1 MTCREFFPGFLFSQ
15 KGPKIVKFLHAKKF
29 FRLFIK
35 LRILRPG
42 LFANF
47 FCKYNFAD
55 DPTSYPGPFFRQ
67 EVKNG
72 PEYEV
77 ADDPVLDFLR
87 DKLSRI
93 FVDFGQ
99 KTENIF
105 LLGWAL

>member
-1 MTCREFFPGFLFSQ
+1 MSRIFSWFFIFPKGAKNRKISTRE
-15 KGPKIVKFLHAKKF
+15 KVC

-42 LFANF
+42 LFAIF

-55 DPTSYPGPFFRQ
+55 DQTSYPGPFFRQ

-77 ADDPVLDFLR
+77 ADDPVLNFLR
-87 DKLSRI
+87 DKLSQI

-99 KTENIF
+99 NTENIF
-105 LLGWAL
+105 LLGWAP